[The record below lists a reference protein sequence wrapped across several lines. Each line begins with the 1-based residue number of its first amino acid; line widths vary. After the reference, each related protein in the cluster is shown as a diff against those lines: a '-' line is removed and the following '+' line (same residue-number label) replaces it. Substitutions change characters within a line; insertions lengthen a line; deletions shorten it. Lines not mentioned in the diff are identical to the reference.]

1 MPDVTITSQQRQTAE
16 SKAWAKTLSDLL
28 DGNKQ
33 SLMQWLQGAQAFS
46 DELSSFAQA
55 RMLLTMDAWSTAS
68 CHGEGDESVCRGTD
82 FALATHAAAA
92 FERAVEMTSFFTFWP
107 LGALAG
113 MLRTVCV

>member
-46 DELSSFAQA
+46 NELSSFAQA
-55 RMLLTMDAWSTAS
+55 RMLLTMDAWSTLLA
-68 CHGEGDESVCRGTD
+68 CRSP
-82 FALATHAAAA
+82 
-92 FERAVEMTSFFTFWP
+92 EQVVEHQRRFIAKAMNRCAEELTSLSQLTLQP
-107 LGALAG
+107 PSSEPSK
-113 MLRTVCV
+113 